1 MFSNEKNARLI
12 NQRVITMRKVKPIIL
27 KAISAILKVG
37 WKILKVSSL
46 WITLIKSILT

>member
-27 KAISAILKVG
+27 KVIPEILKVS

-46 WITLIKSILT
+46 WITLINSFLI